1 MKIALINY
9 SFTPLMSA
17 ISTRLNESGHQFITA
32 TATGNGCNS
41 PHNVVDLKI
50 GNRVDRA
57 VHNALAW
64 LSDTHGMHSTRV
76 TASLLDR
83 IIALNPDVVHLAG
96 LNNSFIN
103 IPFMAYV
110 LMRCKMPVA
119 LSVTEGTI
127 PGTGR
132 KSLIK
137 RDRFR
142 RKTIESTFGAWDLLH
157 LVCDSKHTAERA
169 AEEGLDGHPTY
180 IISTDDTAKAVEQY
194 ITLYDNIKYRRKQA
208 PPPKGCVHLALQR
221 IHGAVHSPRAG
232 TRRRLRAPCPV
243 PADGNIGSRR
253 DDRG

>member
-1 MKIALINY
+1 MKIVLINY

-17 ISTRLNESGHQFITA
+17 ISTRLNESGHQAIIA

-50 GNRVDRA
+50 GNRIDRA
-57 VHNALAW
+57 VHNALGW

-194 ITLYDNIKYRRKQA
+194 ITLYDNIK
-208 PPPKGCVHLALQR
+208 
-221 IHGAVHSPRAG
+221 
-232 TRRRLRAPCPV
+232 
-243 PADGNIGSRR
+243 
-253 DDRG
+253 

>member
-50 GNRVDRA
+50 GNRIDRA
-57 VHNALAW
+57 VHNALGW

-194 ITLYDNIKYRRKQA
+194 ITLYDNIK
-208 PPPKGCVHLALQR
+208 
-221 IHGAVHSPRAG
+221 
-232 TRRRLRAPCPV
+232 
-243 PADGNIGSRR
+243 
-253 DDRG
+253 

>member
-1 MKIALINY
+1 MKIVLINY

-41 PHNVVDLKI
+41 PHNVADLKI
-50 GNRVDRA
+50 GNSVDRA

-142 RKTIESTFGAWDLLH
+142 RRTMESTFGAWDLLH
-157 LVCDSKHTAERA
+157 LVCDSKHTAERT

-194 ITLYDNIKYRRKQA
+194 ITLYDNIK
-208 PPPKGCVHLALQR
+208 
-221 IHGAVHSPRAG
+221 
-232 TRRRLRAPCPV
+232 
-243 PADGNIGSRR
+243 
-253 DDRG
+253 

>member
-1 MKIALINY
+1 MRNLKKVSLSRRYLTPTIFRRIKVLRFAWIASRNTNFLFSNYLTNFEVGMKIVLINY
-9 SFTPLMSA
+9 SVTPMMTA
-17 ISTRLNESGHQFITA
+17 IAKRLEELGHQAIIA
-32 TATGNGCNS
+32 TATGDVEGS
-41 PHNVVDLKI
+41 RRMADLKI
-50 GNRVDRA
+50 GNSVDRA

-142 RKTIESTFGAWDLLH
+142 RRTMESTFGAWDLLH

-194 ITLYDNIKYRRKQA
+194 ITLYDNIK
-208 PPPKGCVHLALQR
+208 
-221 IHGAVHSPRAG
+221 
-232 TRRRLRAPCPV
+232 
-243 PADGNIGSRR
+243 
-253 DDRG
+253 

>member
-1 MKIALINY
+1 MKIVLINY
-9 SFTPLMSA
+9 SVTPMMTA
-17 ISTRLNESGHQFITA
+17 IAKQLKGLGHQAIIA
-32 TATGNGCNS
+32 TATGGDEGSRCMT
-41 PHNVVDLKI
+41 DLKI
-50 GNRVDRA
+50 GNSVDRA

-119 LSVTEGTI
+119 LSVTEATI

-137 RDRFR
+137 RD
-142 RKTIESTFGAWDLLH
+142 
-157 LVCDSKHTAERA
+157 
-169 AEEGLDGHPTY
+169 
-180 IISTDDTAKAVEQY
+180 KAPAQ
-194 ITLYDNIKYRRKQA
+194 DN
-208 PPPKGCVHLALQR
+208 
-221 IHGAVHSPRAG
+221 
-232 TRRRLRAPCPV
+232 
-243 PADGNIGSRR
+243 
-253 DDRG
+253 

>member
-1 MKIALINY
+1 MKITLINY

-194 ITLYDNIKYRRKQA
+194 ITLYDNIK
-208 PPPKGCVHLALQR
+208 
-221 IHGAVHSPRAG
+221 
-232 TRRRLRAPCPV
+232 
-243 PADGNIGSRR
+243 
-253 DDRG
+253 

>member
-41 PHNVVDLKI
+41 PHNVVDTKI

-194 ITLYDNIKYRRKQA
+194 ITLYDNIK
-208 PPPKGCVHLALQR
+208 
-221 IHGAVHSPRAG
+221 
-232 TRRRLRAPCPV
+232 
-243 PADGNIGSRR
+243 
-253 DDRG
+253 